1 MDRYH
6 YEPLRKRMVDQQ
18 LKIRGIENDNVIDAF
33 LRVPRELFVP
43 LAYRDMAYE
52 DMPCPIDKDQT
63 ISQPYMVALMTEL
76 AVLDRSKTV
85 LEIGTGSG
93 YQTAIL
99 SLLAKTVY
107 TVERIESLL
116 EKAKSILD
124 QEGYLNICYTHKDGS
139 TGWEK
144 HAPYDAIL
152 VTAGAEEIPERLLK
166 QLKPH
171 GRLIIPVGNRSW
183 QTLWLVM
190 RIEER
195 YQRQAICTCRFVPL
209 LFGTEY

>member
-1 MDRYH
+1 
-6 YEPLRKRMVDQQ
+6 
-18 LKIRGIENDNVIDAF
+18 
-33 LRVPRELFVP
+33 
-43 LAYRDMAYE
+43 
-52 DMPCPIDKDQT
+52 
-63 ISQPYMVALMTEL
+63 
-76 AVLDRSKTV
+76 
-85 LEIGTGSG
+85 TGSG

-124 QEGYLNICYTHKDGS
+124 QEGYQNICYAHKDGS
-139 TGWEK
+139 TGWEE

-195 YQRQAICTCRFVPL
+195 YQRQVICTCRFVPL